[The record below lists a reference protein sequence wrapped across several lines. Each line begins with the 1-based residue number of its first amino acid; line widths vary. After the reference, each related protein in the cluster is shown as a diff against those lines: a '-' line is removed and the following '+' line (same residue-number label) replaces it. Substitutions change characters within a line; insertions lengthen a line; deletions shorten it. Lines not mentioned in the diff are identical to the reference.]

1 MGRHAMAAFVV
12 CSLLAGSDARAE
24 GPGPALTGPQLGAPA
39 PAFLLRTLEGKTVAL
54 EQFRGKTL
62 VLNVWATWCPPCR
75 QEMPELIKGY
85 ESYSKQGVAFLGV
98 DTTEEAPIVRAYLAA
113 RDVPYAQ
120 ALDSDKR
127 FSEKYDVQAFPTT
140 YVIDPQG
147 ILRARYIDVLASAQL
162 GELIAAASAG
172 RNVEIGSPLQLKIDA
187 TLEDGTISFE
197 GNPATIVANVKS
209 ADAAIARA
217 ESLLDESDA
226 AKGNPTNFLRTR
238 TEEAALRDRAIEAL
252 AGVAAGDEERVLLAR
267 LRGDAALEREQW
279 SAALDG
285 YGAALA
291 LDPKNRQVLQGSA
304 LAAERLGQPDA
315 EIRADARLVTLQP
328 ESVDALVELGLAY
341 GRAKRFDAAAK
352 AFGDAVRLAERH
364 LRAKPGDAAAIRK
377 LAWVHLYAGRTYAK
391 AGDDAKAHG
400 EFEQSLA
407 SAQRLPTNDER
418 HDMYI
423 EEDQEAIVA
432 LGLGAP
438 LSGASVSLAPWT
450 GAELPGSI
458 PNTLKYRLVVAGVV
472 GKSVTLQA
480 AGVPRGWIASFCSDR
495 VCAPFKTSVAIP
507 QSGVKIIEFQLVS
520 PAGRVK
526 PAKVRVIV
534 NDGVHTATATT

>member
-1 MGRHAMAAFVV
+1 MALFAV
-12 CSLLAGSDARAE
+12 SALLAGSAARAE

-39 PAFLLRTLEGKTVAL
+39 PAFSLRTLDGKTLAL

-75 QEMPELIKGY
+75 QEMPDLIKGY

-120 ALDSDKR
+120 ALDSDKG
-127 FSEKYDVQAFPTT
+127 FSDAYDVQAFPTT

-147 ILRARYIDVLASAQL
+147 IVRARYIDVLASAQL
-162 GELIAAASAG
+162 AELIAAASAG

-187 TLEDGTISFE
+187 ILEDGTISFE
-197 GNPATIVANVKS
+197 GNAATIVANVKS
-209 ADAAIARA
+209 ADAAIAQA

-226 AKGNPTNFLRTR
+226 AKGNSTNFLRTR

-252 AGVAAGDEERVLLAR
+252 AGVAADDKERAMLAR

-285 YGAALA
+285 YDAVLA
-291 LDPKNRQVLQGSA
+291 FDPKNRQALQGIA

-315 EIRADARLVTLQP
+315 EIGADAQLVTLQP
-328 ESVDALVELGLAY
+328 DSVDALVELGLAY

-352 AFGDAVRLAERH
+352 AFGNAIALAERH
-364 LRAKPGDAAAIRK
+364 LRAKPADAAAIRK
-377 LAWVHLYAGRTYAK
+377 LAWVYLYAGRTYVK
-391 AGDDAKAHG
+391 AGDAAKAHG

-407 SAQRLPTNDER
+407 SAEKLSANDER

-438 LSGASVSLAPWT
+438 SGGASVSLAPWT
-450 GAELPGSI
+450 GSDLSGSI
-458 PNTLKYRLVVAGVV
+458 PNTLKYRLVVVGAV
-472 GKSVTLQA
+472 GKSVALQA

-495 VCAPFKTSVAIP
+495 VCAPFKTSVEIP
-507 QSGVKIIEFQLVS
+507 ESGVKVIEFQLVP
-520 PAGRVK
+520 PAAHVK

-534 NDGVHTATATT
+534 NDGTHTASATT